1 MFLIISCSFENE
13 GENMNILWITNVP
26 IPIIAK
32 DARLMITPYGGWLVQ
47 LADEIRKIKNFKLS
61 ILFAQNEKK
70 ESVSGSIDAIDY
82 QGFYKDRFIEK
93 NEKEKQYEEFKTFIM
108 NCQPD
113 VIHIFGTEKE
123 HSYTALQVCK
133 DLGLEN
139 RIVISIQGM
148 VSIIAQHYYADIPL
162 WVRYGYTIRDAIRGN
177 SRQSRK
183 KFEYEGRREEYV
195 LKHVQNVI
203 GRTDWDEACTTR
215 LNPKVHYYKNN
226 ETLREA
232 FYKNQWK
239 YDGCKQHSIFC
250 SQSTYPIKGIH
261 YVLEA
266 LPEIIEVYPDTM
278 LYISGE
284 NLKDKPIYLLS
295 LYQKYLLKTI
305 KNKRLE
311 EHVVFLG
318 PLQESEMVKAYLKAN
333 VFVCPSSIE
342 NSPNSLG
349 EAMLLGMPVV
359 SSDVGGVKN
368 MLIHNEE
375 GYVYQHDAPYMMA
388 YYIKKMFANTPDVM
402 EMASRAQKHAR
413 VTHNLEKNVSDLCL
427 IYKDIVTRTKE

>member
-1 MFLIISCSFENE
+1 MRV
-13 GENMNILWITNVP
+13 LWITNVP
-26 IPIIAK
+26 IPLVAQ
-32 DARLMITPYGGWLVQ
+32 DANLSITPYGGWLVQ
-47 LADEIRKIKNFKLS
+47 LADRIRETDEISLS
-61 ILFAQNEKK
+61 MLFAQNEKK
-70 ESVSGSIDAIDY
+70 DEVTGRIDGIDY
-82 QGFYKDRFIEK
+82 YGFYKGRFAE
-93 NEKEKQYEEFKTFIM
+93 NKEKRYKEFENFILSS
-108 NCQPD
+108 QPD

-123 HSYTALQVCK
+123 HSYIALQVCK

-139 RIVISIQGM
+139 RVVTSIQGM
-148 VSIIAQHYYADIPL
+148 VSVNAHHYYADIPL
-162 WVRYGYTIRDAIRGN
+162 WVRYGYTIRDVIRGN
-177 SRQSRK
+177 SMQSK
-183 KFEYEGRREEYV
+183 KQFEREGRREEYV

-226 ETLREA
+226 ETLRKS
-232 FYKNQWK
+232 FYKNQWN
-239 YDGCKQHSIFC
+239 YDSCKPHSIFC

-266 LPEIIEVYPDTM
+266 LPEIIEAYPDTM

-284 NLKDKPIYLLS
+284 NLRKKPAYLLS
-295 LYQKYLLKTI
+295 LYQKYLLRTI
-305 KNKRLE
+305 KKSGLE
-311 EHVVFLG
+311 NHVVFLG
-318 PLQESEMVKAYLKAN
+318 PLHEKEMVKAYLGAN

-368 MLIHNEE
+368 MLVHDVE

-388 YYIKKMFANTPDVM
+388 YYIKKIFANTSDIL
-402 EMASRAQKHAR
+402 EMTKRAQVHAR
-413 VTHNLEKNVSDLCL
+413 KTHDPDKNASDLIL
-427 IYKDIVTRTKE
+427 IYREIAEKGTQDIS

>member
-1 MFLIISCSFENE
+1 MRV
-13 GENMNILWITNVP
+13 LWITNVP
-26 IPIIAK
+26 IPLVAQ
-32 DARLMITPYGGWLVQ
+32 DANLSITPYGGWLVQ
-47 LADEIRKIKNFKLS
+47 LADRIRETDEISLS
-61 ILFAQNEKK
+61 MLFAQNEKK
-70 ESVSGSIDAIDY
+70 DEVTGRIDGIDY
-82 QGFYKDRFIEK
+82 YGFYKGRFAE
-93 NEKEKQYEEFKTFIM
+93 NKEKRYKEFENFILSS
-108 NCQPD
+108 QPD

-123 HSYTALQVCK
+123 HSYIALQVCK

-139 RIVISIQGM
+139 RVVTSIQGM
-148 VSIIAQHYYADIPL
+148 VSVYAHHYYADIPL
-162 WVRYGYTIRDAIRGN
+162 WVRYGYTIRDVIRGN
-177 SRQSRK
+177 SMQSK
-183 KFEYEGRREEYV
+183 KQFEREGRREEYV

-226 ETLREA
+226 ETLRKS
-232 FYKNQWK
+232 FYQNQWN
-239 YDGCKQHSIFC
+239 YDSCKPHSIFC

-266 LPEIIEVYPDTM
+266 LPEIIEAYPDTM

-284 NLKDKPIYLLS
+284 NLRKKPAYLLS
-295 LYQKYLLKTI
+295 LYQKYLLRTI
-305 KNKRLE
+305 KKSGLE
-311 EHVVFLG
+311 NHVVFLG
-318 PLQESEMVKAYLKAN
+318 PLHEKEMVKAYLGAN

-368 MLIHNEE
+368 MLVHDVE

-388 YYIKKMFANTPDVM
+388 YYIKKIFANTSDIL
-402 EMASRAQKHAR
+402 EMTKRAQVHAR
-413 VTHNLEKNVSDLCL
+413 KTHDPDKNASDLIL
-427 IYKDIVTRTKE
+427 IYREIAEKGTQDIS

>member
-1 MFLIISCSFENE
+1 MRV
-13 GENMNILWITNVP
+13 LWITNVP
-26 IPIIAK
+26 IPLVAQ
-32 DARLMITPYGGWLVQ
+32 DANLSITPYGGWLVQ
-47 LADEIRKIKNFKLS
+47 LADRIRETDEISLS
-61 ILFAQNEKK
+61 MLFAQNEKK
-70 ESVSGSIDAIDY
+70 DEVTGRIDGIDY
-82 QGFYKDRFIEK
+82 YGFYKGRFAE
-93 NEKEKQYEEFKTFIM
+93 NKEKRYKEFENFILSS
-108 NCQPD
+108 QPD

-123 HSYTALQVCK
+123 HSYIALQVCK

-139 RIVISIQGM
+139 RVVTSIQGM
-148 VSIIAQHYYADIPL
+148 VSVYAHHYYADIPL
-162 WVRYGYTIRDAIRGN
+162 WVRYGYTIRDVIRGN
-177 SRQSRK
+177 SMQSK
-183 KFEYEGRREEYV
+183 KQFEREGRREEYV

-226 ETLREA
+226 ETLRKS
-232 FYKNQWK
+232 FYKNQWN
-239 YDGCKQHSIFC
+239 YDSCKPHSIFC

-266 LPEIIEVYPDTM
+266 LPEIIEAYPDTV

-284 NLKDKPIYLLS
+284 NLRKKPAYLLS
-295 LYQKYLLKTI
+295 LYQKYLLRTI
-305 KNKRLE
+305 KKSGLE
-311 EHVVFLG
+311 NHVVFLG
-318 PLQESEMVKAYLKAN
+318 TLHEKEMVKAYLGAN

-368 MLIHNEE
+368 MLVHDVE

-388 YYIKKMFANTPDVM
+388 YYIKKIFANTPDIQA
-402 EMASRAQKHAR
+402 MARKAQEHAR
-413 VTHNLEKNVSDLCL
+413 VTHNLKKNVTDLYS
-427 IYKDIVTRTKE
+427 IYKDICGREN

>member
-1 MFLIISCSFENE
+1 MRV
-13 GENMNILWITNVP
+13 LWITNVP
-26 IPIIAK
+26 IPLVAQ
-32 DARLMITPYGGWLVQ
+32 DANLSITPYGGWLVQ
-47 LADEIRKIKNFKLS
+47 LADRIRETDEISLS
-61 ILFAQNEKK
+61 MLFAQNEKK
-70 ESVSGSIDAIDY
+70 DEVTGRIDGIDY
-82 QGFYKDRFIEK
+82 YGFYKGRFAE
-93 NEKEKQYEEFKTFIM
+93 NKEKRYKEFENFILSS
-108 NCQPD
+108 QPD

-123 HSYTALQVCK
+123 HSYIALQVCK

-139 RIVISIQGM
+139 RVVTSIQGM
-148 VSIIAQHYYADIPL
+148 VSVFAHHYYADIPL
-162 WVRYGYTIRDAIRGN
+162 WVRYGYTIRDVIRGN
-177 SRQSRK
+177 SMQSK
-183 KFEYEGRREEYV
+183 KQFEREGRREEYV

-226 ETLREA
+226 ETLRKS
-232 FYKNQWK
+232 FYKNQWN
-239 YDGCKQHSIFC
+239 YDSCKPHSIFC

-266 LPEIIEVYPDTM
+266 LPEIIEAYPDTM

-284 NLKDKPIYLLS
+284 NLRKKPAYLLS
-295 LYQKYLLKTI
+295 LYQKYLLRTI
-305 KNKRLE
+305 KKSGLE
-311 EHVVFLG
+311 NHVVFLG
-318 PLQESEMVKAYLKAN
+318 PLHEKEMVKAYLGAN

-368 MLIHNEE
+368 MLVHDVE

-388 YYIKKMFANTPDVM
+388 YYIKKIFANTSDIL
-402 EMASRAQKHAR
+402 EMTKRAQVHAR
-413 VTHNLEKNVSDLCL
+413 KTHDPDKNASDLIL
-427 IYKDIVTRTKE
+427 IYREIAEKGTQDIS

>member
-1 MFLIISCSFENE
+1 MRV
-13 GENMNILWITNVP
+13 LWITNVP
-26 IPIIAK
+26 IPLVAQ
-32 DARLMITPYGGWLVQ
+32 DANLSITPYGGWLVQ
-47 LADEIRKIKNFKLS
+47 LADRIRETDEISLS
-61 ILFAQNEKK
+61 MLFAQNEKK
-70 ESVSGSIDAIDY
+70 DEVTGRIDGIDY
-82 QGFYKDRFIEK
+82 YGFYKGRFAE
-93 NEKEKQYEEFKTFIM
+93 NKEKRYKEFENFILSS
-108 NCQPD
+108 QPD

-123 HSYTALQVCK
+123 HSYIALQVCK

-139 RIVISIQGM
+139 RVVTSIQGM
-148 VSIIAQHYYADIPL
+148 VSVLAHHYYADIPL
-162 WVRYGYTIRDAIRGN
+162 WVRYGYTIRDVIRGN
-177 SRQSRK
+177 SMQSK
-183 KFEYEGRREEYV
+183 KQFEREGRREEYV

-226 ETLREA
+226 ETLRKS
-232 FYKNQWK
+232 FYKNQWN
-239 YDGCKQHSIFC
+239 YDSCKPHSIFC

-266 LPEIIEVYPDTM
+266 LPEIIEAYPDTM

-284 NLKDKPIYLLS
+284 NLRKKPAYLLS
-295 LYQKYLLKTI
+295 LYQKYLLRTI
-305 KNKRLE
+305 KKSGLE
-311 EHVVFLG
+311 NHVVFLG
-318 PLQESEMVKAYLKAN
+318 PLHEKEMVKAYLGAN

-368 MLIHNEE
+368 MLVHDVE

-388 YYIKKMFANTPDVM
+388 YYIKKIFANTSDIL
-402 EMASRAQKHAR
+402 EMTKRAQVHAR
-413 VTHNLEKNVSDLCL
+413 KTHDPDKNASDLIL
-427 IYKDIVTRTKE
+427 IYREIAEKGTQDIS

>member
-1 MFLIISCSFENE
+1 MRV
-13 GENMNILWITNVP
+13 LWITNVP
-26 IPIIAK
+26 IPLVAQ
-32 DARLMITPYGGWLVQ
+32 DANLSITPYGGWLVQ
-47 LADEIRKIKNFKLS
+47 LADRIRETDEISLS
-61 ILFAQNEKK
+61 MLFAQNEKK
-70 ESVSGSIDAIDY
+70 DEVTGRIDGIDY
-82 QGFYKDRFIEK
+82 YGFYKGRFAE
-93 NEKEKQYEEFKTFIM
+93 NKEKRYKEFENFILSS
-108 NCQPD
+108 QPD

-123 HSYTALQVCK
+123 HSYIALQVCK

-139 RIVISIQGM
+139 RVVTSIQGM
-148 VSIIAQHYYADIPL
+148 VSVYAHHYYADIPL
-162 WVRYGYTIRDAIRGN
+162 WVRYGYTIRDVIRGN
-177 SRQSRK
+177 SMQSK
-183 KFEYEGRREEYV
+183 KQFEREGRREEYV

-226 ETLREA
+226 ETLRKS
-232 FYKNQWK
+232 FYQNQWN
-239 YDGCKQHSIFC
+239 YDSCKPHSIFC

-266 LPEIIEVYPDTM
+266 LPEIIEAYPDTM

-284 NLKDKPIYLLS
+284 NLRKKPAYLLS
-295 LYQKYLLKTI
+295 LYQKYLLRTI
-305 KNKRLE
+305 KKSGLE
-311 EHVVFLG
+311 NHVVFLG
-318 PLQESEMVKAYLKAN
+318 SLHEKEMVKAYLGAN

-368 MLIHNEE
+368 MLVHDVE

-388 YYIKKMFANTPDVM
+388 YYIKKIFANTSDIL
-402 EMASRAQKHAR
+402 EMTKRAQVHAR
-413 VTHNLEKNVSDLCL
+413 KTHDPDKNASDLIL
-427 IYKDIVTRTKE
+427 IYREIAEKGTQDIS